1 MAKEKT
7 KSVKEKP
14 AWIELT
20 EKDVEAIVV
29 KLAKQGLTS
38 EKIGLELR
46 DKYGVPRT
54 RVLGKRV
61 SQILKENDL
70 YSDSTEDN
78 LVKKREKISQHLK
91 ENKQDKR
98 AMRSFT
104 IIKARLAKYAK
115 YKKRKDAEPNQ
126 GSSKR
131 LSKRKRK

>member
-1 MAKEKT
+1 MAKGKT

-14 AWIELT
+14 AWMELT

-70 YSDSTEDN
+70 YSDSTQDN

-126 GSSKR
+126 RSSKR